1 MAATEEQIKQQKE
14 SLLNTLA
21 ELNKLEGDAQIA
33 ELASLVYG
41 LVAVHKIKEIL
52 KEAVEKGRLQD
63 EILESST
70 LLKVSTAVSAYIE
83 FGKTF
88 GFYKTKQEE
97 EDVSK

>member
-1 MAATEEQIKQQKE
+1 MAATEEQIKKQKE
-14 SLLNTLA
+14 SLLNTLD
-21 ELNKLEGDAQIA
+21 ELNKLEGDQKIQ

-52 KEAVEKGRLQD
+52 KEAAEKGKLQD

-70 LLKVSTAVSAYIE
+70 LLKVSTAVSAYVEI
-83 FGKTF
+83 GKTF
-88 GFYKTKQEE
+88 GFCGPKQEE